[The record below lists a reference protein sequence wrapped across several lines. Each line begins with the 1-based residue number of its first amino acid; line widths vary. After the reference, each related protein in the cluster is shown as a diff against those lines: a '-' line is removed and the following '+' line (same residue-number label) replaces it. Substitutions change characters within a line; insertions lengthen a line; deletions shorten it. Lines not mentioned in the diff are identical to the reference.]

1 MLFNIII
8 IDPFER
14 ISLAVMLKTDFG
26 VLGGSREA
34 VGQRRGL
41 MPQCRW
47 DGGGFH
53 SFGNSE
59 LGKKGHIFE
68 HV

>member
-1 MLFNIII
+1 MLFYIII
-8 IDPFER
+8 IYPFER
-14 ISLAVMLKTDFG
+14 ISLASMLKTDFG

-34 VGQRRGL
+34 VGQRQSL
-41 MPQCRW
+41 MLQCRG

-53 SFGNSE
+53 CFGNSE
-59 LGKKGHIFE
+59 LVKKGHILE